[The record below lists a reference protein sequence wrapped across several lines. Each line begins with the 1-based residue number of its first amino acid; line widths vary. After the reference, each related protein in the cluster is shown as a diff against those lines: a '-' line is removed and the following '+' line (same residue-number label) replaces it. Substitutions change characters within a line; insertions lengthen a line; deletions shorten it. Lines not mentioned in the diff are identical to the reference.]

1 MQLEHVPR
9 KRTQDQEEG
18 QGQTKLNR
26 GVEQVLQELVGE
38 NGNVEE
44 FANNLRV
51 LLEEVEEQPEYRDA
65 MLAVI
70 GEAVRLG
77 LVPEDVE
84 LVAIERV
91 IQPVSELVSKLVND
105 FARLRDSTDDVEK
118 LKSIHAQYAMSVA
131 PFTEMDIFF
140 RKLEQ
145 AFKLKFQ
152 DNTEMIRSV
161 LAFVDNLRATH
172 LQLVTEPALQ
182 PIYSWTYGFKYLSGA
197 SAQLMSIVILH
208 RGGPWVFRHPSA
220 YVRYVGMMPKE
231 KYSGYLCTKGDSRV
245 YASTEEERGKLE
257 DEGYSCKPRRW
268 CVPCKASLWQQ
279 VQLFMKN
286 DTYISNI
293 AANLRQRIKGKHPD
307 FPDARVYMYLV
318 KDLGN
323 LMANWVYVMSLS
335 MMKRRIK
342 GKEVEWVGVRI
353 EPYIEMLK
361 RLYENKTASYKPGF
375 PIDPEELTK
384 LHIWHFGIPS
394 RKTYVNP
401 VTKEVVFS

>member
-1 MQLEHVPR
+1 MPR
-9 KRTQDQEEG
+9 RRTQGQEER
-18 QGQTKLNR
+18 QSQVKLSR

-38 NGNVEE
+38 DGNVEE
-44 FANNLRV
+44 FVRNLRM

-65 MLAVI
+65 LLAVV

-77 LVPEDVE
+77 LVPDEVE
-84 LVAIERV
+84 VAAIERV
-91 IQPVSELVSKLVND
+91 FQPVSDLVSKLVND
-105 FARLRDSTDDVEK
+105 FTKLRDSTDDIDK

-131 PFTEMDIFF
+131 PFVEMDIFF

-197 SAQLMSIVILH
+197 SPQLMSIVMLH

-220 YVRYVGMMPKE
+220 YVRYVGMMPRD
-231 KYSGYLCTKGDSRV
+231 KYMGYLCTKGDSKV
-245 YASTEEERGKLE
+245 YATTEEEKAKLE
-257 DEGYSCKPRRW
+257 DEGYSCRPRRW
-268 CVPCKASLWQQ
+268 CVPCKAALWQQ
-279 VQLFMKN
+279 AQLFMRN
-286 DTYISNI
+286 DAYISNI
-293 AANLRQRIKGKHPD
+293 AANLRQRIKAKHPD
-307 FPDARVYMYLV
+307 FPDAKVYMYLV

-323 LMANWVYVMSLS
+323 LLANWIYVMSLA

-342 GKEVEWVGVRI
+342 GREVEWIGVRI

-375 PIDPEELTK
+375 PIDPEELK
-384 LHIWHFGIPS
+384 NLHIWHFGIPK
-394 RKTYVNP
+394 RKSYVNP
-401 VTKEVVFS
+401 VTGEVVFA